1 MKKHKHHAVIRILK
15 NDHESKPSLD
25 EVKKYNEILS
35 KIKVET
41 ARTIVGQ
48 KEVVNGLLRAILCDG
63 HVLLEGIPGIAKTL
77 IVRTLAQVTGGKY
90 SRVQFTADLLPSDI
104 TGLVSYNK
112 EKNEFVVIKGPI
124 FSNYVI
130 ADEVNRSPPKVQSS
144 VLEAMQERQVTI
156 GNNTYPLPRPF
167 FVMATQNPIESSGVY
182 PLPEAQLD
190 RFLFKIKI
198 SYPKIEEESSILKK
212 NITLNRFED
221 YQLKQTSNP
230 QEIIKM
236 QDFIKKIYLS
246 KDIENYIVK
255 IIDATRNSAKYKL
268 SLGHYIEWGCSPRGS
283 IGLFI
288 ASKAEALLH
297 GSNYVTPQHVKTV
310 AYDVM
315 RHRILLNYEGQA
327 ENVKTEDII
336 KEILQRV
343 PVP

>member
-1 MKKHKHHAVIRILK
+1 MKKHKHHIVRGILK
-15 NDHESKPSLD
+15 KENDSKPSLE
-25 EVKKYNEILS
+25 EVHKYQAVLS
-35 KIKVET
+35 KVREESAKTV
-41 ARTIVGQ
+41 VGQ

-112 EKNEFVVIKGPI
+112 EKEEFIVLKGPI
-124 FSNYVI
+124 FANYII
-130 ADEVNRSPPKVQSS
+130 ADEVNRSPPKTQSS

-156 GNNTYPLPRPF
+156 GNETYPLPRPF

-198 SYPKIEEESSILKK
+198 SYPKIEEESSILRK

-230 QEIIKM
+230 QELIKM
-236 QDFIKKIYLS
+236 QDFTKKIYLS

-255 IIDATRNSAKYKL
+255 LIDATRNSAKYKL

-288 ASKAEALLH
+288 ASKAEALLQ

-327 ENVKTEDII
+327 ENVKTDEIV
-336 KEILQRV
+336 KEILQKV
-343 PVP
+343 PAP

>member
-1 MKKHKHHAVIRILK
+1 MKKHKHHIVRGILK
-15 NDHESKPSLD
+15 KENDSKPSLE
-25 EVKKYNEILS
+25 EVHKYQAVLS
-35 KIKVET
+35 KVREESAKTV
-41 ARTIVGQ
+41 VGQ

-112 EKNEFVVIKGPI
+112 EKEEFIVLKGPI
-124 FSNYVI
+124 FANYII
-130 ADEVNRSPPKVQSS
+130 ADEVNRSPPKTQSS

-156 GNNTYPLPRPF
+156 GNETYPLPRPF

-198 SYPKIEEESSILKK
+198 SYPKIEEESSILRK

-230 QEIIKM
+230 QELIKM
-236 QDFIKKIYLS
+236 QDFTKKIYLS

-255 IIDATRNSAKYKL
+255 LIDATRNSAKYKL

-288 ASKAEALLH
+288 ASKAEALLQ

-343 PVP
+343 SVP

>member
-1 MKKHKHHAVIRILK
+1 MKKHKHHIVRGILK
-15 NDHESKPSLD
+15 KENDSKPSLE
-25 EVKKYNEILS
+25 EVHKYQAVLS
-35 KIKVET
+35 KVREESAKTV
-41 ARTIVGQ
+41 VGQ

-112 EKNEFVVIKGPI
+112 EKEEFIVLKGPI
-124 FSNYVI
+124 FANYII
-130 ADEVNRSPPKVQSS
+130 ADEVNRSPPKTQSS

-156 GNNTYPLPRPF
+156 GNETYPLPRPF

-198 SYPKIEEESSILKK
+198 SYPKIEEESSILRK

-230 QEIIKM
+230 QELIKM
-236 QDFIKKIYLS
+236 QDFTKKIYLS

-255 IIDATRNSAKYKL
+255 LIDATRNSAKYKL

-288 ASKAEALLH
+288 ASKAEALLQ

>member
-1 MKKHKHHAVIRILK
+1 MKKHKHNIVTRILK
-15 NDHESKPSLD
+15 KEDDNKPSLE
-25 EVKKYNEILS
+25 EVKRYNEILT
-35 KIKVET
+35 KIREESAK
-41 ARTIVGQ
+41 TIVGQ

-112 EKNEFVVIKGPI
+112 EKEEFIVLKGPI
-124 FSNYVI
+124 FANYII
-130 ADEVNRSPPKVQSS
+130 ADEVNRSPPKTQSS

-156 GNNTYPLPRPF
+156 GNETYPLPRPF

-198 SYPKIEEESSILKK
+198 SYPKIEEESSILRK

-230 QEIIKM
+230 QELIKM
-236 QDFIKKIYLS
+236 QDFTKKIYLS

-255 IIDATRNSAKYKL
+255 LIDATRNSAKYKL
-268 SLGHYIEWGCSPRGS
+268 SLGHYIEWGCTPRGS

-288 ASKAEALLH
+288 ASKAEALLQ

>member
-1 MKKHKHHAVIRILK
+1 MKKHKHHIVRGILK
-15 NDHESKPSLD
+15 KENDSKPSLE
-25 EVKKYNEILS
+25 EVHKYQAVWS
-35 KIKVET
+35 KVREESAKTV
-41 ARTIVGQ
+41 VGQ

-112 EKNEFVVIKGPI
+112 EKEEFIVLKGPI
-124 FSNYVI
+124 FANYII
-130 ADEVNRSPPKVQSS
+130 ADEVNRSPPKTQSS

-156 GNNTYPLPRPF
+156 GNETYPLPRPF

-198 SYPKIEEESSILKK
+198 SYPKIEEESSILRK

-230 QEIIKM
+230 QELIKM
-236 QDFIKKIYLS
+236 QDFTKKIYLS

-255 IIDATRNSAKYKL
+255 LIDATRNSAKYKL

-288 ASKAEALLH
+288 ASKAEALLQ
-297 GSNYVTPQHVKTV
+297 GSNYVIPQHVKTV